1 MPQRASRHLFGRK
14 RELDVLIRALADCE
28 RGMARVVWIG
38 GEPGIGKTRLAEELA
53 AAAAAE
59 RATVA
64 WARCVDAETAPP
76 YWPWA
81 EGIRALLQTVAPE
94 ELHLP
99 VSCVERISALVP
111 ELIPRPAAP
120 TRSAALATASGRYQ
134 LFDAVRTLLQRASSR
149 AVVVLVLDDL
159 HQADPSSLLLL
170 EFVARELSSKAK
182 VPKGLAEA
190 VEGAGGDVLK
200 YAAPRA
206 RDLPARLSED
216 AGRRGF
222 RLDQAVARLLVDR
235 MGEGTLRLANEL
247 DRLALWAGAD
257 GEVTL
262 DDLEAMVADTSQ
274 EAVWA
279 LSDAI
284 VARDPSAALG
294 AAERLL
300 AQGEAVTPLVY
311 QAARRLRD
319 ANAAVAQLEEGTP
332 AKSVE
337 ASLPMHPYAARM
349 LIRRPATSAWSK
361 PSGPSTGVSRMA
373 PHSSVFGA

>member
-1 MPQRASRHLFGRK
+1 VPSPKSSASGSIKPAYLIVGDDEGKIDAALDRLRSRGEREGGVLESFGSGAEGPPDAD
-14 RELDVLIRALADCE
+14 ELLAAIPAMSLMSSRRYLLAD
-28 RGMARVVWIG
+28 G
-38 GEPGIGKTRLAEELA
+38 
-53 AAAAAE
+53 
-59 RATVA
+59 
-64 WARCVDAETAPP
+64 
-76 YWPWA
+76 
-81 EGIRALLQTVAPE
+81 
-94 ELHLP
+94 
-99 VSCVERISALVP
+99 VERWTAKQAGTVIDALG
-111 ELIPRPAAP
+111 
-120 TRSAALATASGRYQ
+120 ALPPDLT
-134 LFDAVRTLLQRASSR
+134 
-149 AVVVLVLDDL
+149 VVL
-159 HQADPSSLLLL
+159 
-170 EFVARELSSKAK
+170 VARELSSKAK

-222 RLDQAVARLLVDR
+222 RLDQAAARLLVDR

-247 DRLALWAGAD
+247 DRLALWAGAE

-262 DDLEAMVADTSQ
+262 DDLEDMVADTSQ
-274 EAVWA
+274 EAAWA

-337 ASLPMHPYAARM
+337 ASLPMHPYAAKM
-349 LIRRPATSAWSK
+349 LIRRVRDASPSALRSACCAIADLEWWTRGGSEY
-361 PSGPSTGVSRMA
+361 PDDVALTLAVWRA
-373 PHSSVFGA
+373 AGAGAGAN